1 MRPLLASLVAL
12 PVRSATLLSLFAAAP
27 VNAALINVDW
37 QSAGDGLLVR
47 DTDTGLEWLKLTKTV
62 GRSYTQVAGQF
73 AAGGEFAGLR
83 YASNAEVVDLFDE
96 FGISLSGDYG
106 ERPIVDPG
114 VRQASETLGDGI
126 SVSLDMAFS
135 ADADSDSE
143 YANYV
148 LVGYTGDRRLD
159 GRHFAVGARSRLS
172 DTDYFT
178 TEDPVSP
185 LYYAPWEPYTLVTGD
200 DYVDAWIGSYL
211 VRTVAAPLPAAF
223 WLLGSGLLA
232 VGALARRR

>member
-1 MRPLLASLVAL
+1 MRPLLASFVAL
-12 PVRSATLLSLFAAAP
+12 PVRSATLLSLFAVAP

-37 QSAGDGLLVR
+37 QNAGDGLLVR
-47 DTDTGLEWLKLTKTV
+47 DTETGLEWLKLTETV
-62 GRSYTQVAGQF
+62 GRSYSQVFGQLT
-73 AAGGEFAGLR
+73 AGGEFAGLR
-83 YASNAEVVDLFDE
+83 FASNAEVVDLFNE

-106 ERPIVDPG
+106 QRPIVDPG
-114 VRQASETLGDGI
+114 VRLASETLGDGV
-126 SVSLDMAFS
+126 SVSLDLAAS
-135 ADADSDSE
+135 ADADSE

-148 LVGYTGDRRLD
+148 LVGYTDDRRLD

-185 LYYAPWEPYTLVTGD
+185 LYYVPWEPYTLVTGD
-200 DYVDAWIGSYL
+200 DYADAWIGSYL

-223 WLLGSGLLA
+223 WLFGSGLLA